1 MLFQGKKGLIIG
13 VANDKSIAWGIA
25 KSLYEQGAEIAF
37 TFQGEA
43 FEKRVRPLAQQ
54 INAHV
59 VGDCDV
65 EKEDTLDN
73 VFDNLKTIFPEGIDF
88 LVHAIA
94 YSDKSELKGEF
105 LQTTR
110 SNFIKTMDI
119 SCYSFIEITR
129 RSVNM
134 MKEGGSIL
142 TLSYLGAERVVPNYN
157 VMGIAKAALEAAVRY
172 LAYDLGGR
180 NIRVNA
186 VSAGPM
192 RTLAGSAIGSARAM
206 YAFNAEQAP
215 LRRNLTLEDVGN
227 ASMFLLSHFASGIT
241 GEIMYVDAGYNTL
254 GVPDMN
260 RLSQSSQ
267 EEHL

>member
-1 MLFQGKKGLIIG
+1 MLFQGKKGLIVG

-25 KSLYEQGAEIAF
+25 KALHSQGAEIAL

-43 FEKRVRPLAQQ
+43 FEKRVRPLAQE
-54 INAHV
+54 INAHI

-65 EKEDTLDN
+65 EKNDTLDA
-73 VFDNLKTIFPEGIDF
+73 VFNNLSITYPDGIDF
-88 LVHAIA
+88 FVHAIA
-94 YSDKSELKGEF
+94 YSDKSELKGYF
-105 LQTTR
+105 MNTTR
-110 SNFIKTMDI
+110 DNFLRTMNI
-119 SCYSFIEITR
+119 SCYSLIEMTR
-129 RSVNM
+129 RIVPL
-134 MKEGGSIL
+134 MKDKSGSIL

-157 VMGIAKAALEAAVRY
+157 VMGIAKSALESSVRY
-172 LAYDLGGR
+172 LAHDLGDR

-206 YAFNAEQAP
+206 YAFNAQQAP

-227 ASMFLLSHFASGIT
+227 ASMFLLSDLASGIT

-254 GVPDMN
+254 GVP
-260 RLSQSSQ
+260 
-267 EEHL
+267 HLNNQLPIEDI